1 MPPYSTELIT
11 LVSARQSSI
20 NESDTVEQNEEA
32 ATVASQRGIFA
43 VSVIFTILPSVAVG
57 LRLVSG
63 RLIRRSFSWADY
75 TVFAAAVCIP
85 SRLNS

>member
-1 MPPYSTELIT
+1 MPPYSLELLS

-20 NESDTVEQNEEA
+20 NESDSVEQNEEA
-32 ATVASQRGIFA
+32 ATVASQRGLFA

-75 TVFAAAVCIP
+75 TVFAAAVCTTY
-85 SRLNS
+85 RLNN